1 MLVYDEFLKW
11 FNKYDEQ
18 KKKEVLGDIFKIR
31 DVSVYSVVEREDKII
46 FRIFASGIFY
56 QFIFVRGD
64 FKEESFI
71 RVDSG
76 LKMVVYRIYMSKG
89 FYFDRER
96 LLFLIDG
103 VPIF

>member
-1 MLVYDEFLKW
+1 MLVYDEFLEW

-18 KKKEVLGDIFKIR
+18 KKKEILRDMFKLK

-56 QFIFVRGD
+56 QFIFVSGD
-64 FKEESFI
+64 FKEESSI

-76 LKMVVYRIYMSKG
+76 LKMVVHRIYMGKG